1 MLAGGG
7 DSTLIDVDF
16 TMGSF
21 PPGVARTGKTTVAV
35 GASTVVVAWVGGAE
49 SALIDVHVTGGSFP
63 SGVARTTKSTVVVGT
78 STVVVAWV
86 SSGGSHNIFAA
97 FPVSVRC
104 F

>member
-1 MLAGGG
+1 MLAGSG

-16 TMGSF
+16 TMGTF
-21 PPGVARTGKTTVAV
+21 PPGVARTTKSTVAV
-35 GASTVVVAWVGGAE
+35 GASTVVVAWHGGAE

-63 SGVARTTKSTVVVGT
+63 SGVARTGKTTVVVGT

-86 SSGGSHNIFAA
+86 SGGGSHNIFAA

>member
-1 MLAGGG
+1 
-7 DSTLIDVDF
+7 
-16 TMGSF
+16 MGTF
-21 PPGVARTGKTTVAV
+21 PSGVARTTKTTVVV
-35 GASTVVVAWVGGAE
+35 GASTVVVAWHGGAE

-63 SGVARTTKSTVVVGT
+63 PGVARTGKTTVVVGT

-86 SSGGSHNIFAA
+86 SGGGSHNIFAA